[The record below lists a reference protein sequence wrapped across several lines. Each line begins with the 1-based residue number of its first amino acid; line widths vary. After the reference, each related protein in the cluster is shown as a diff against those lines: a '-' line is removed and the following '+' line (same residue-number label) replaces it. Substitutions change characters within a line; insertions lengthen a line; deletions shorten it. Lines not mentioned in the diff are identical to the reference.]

1 MILFTLRPSNIYI
14 PRLYV
19 MEIHLLIWGHW
30 LEGGGAVEMLPRM
43 EVLVDSIVPL
53 FTWPTSTGR

>member
-1 MILFTLRPSNIYI
+1 
-14 PRLYV
+14 
-19 MEIHLLIWGHW
+19 LLIWGHW